1 MKGERGGVGIK
12 EFDGL
17 RSKTYSLLV
26 HNNSKQKKAK
36 GVNKHFV
43 EKLIPS
49 EYKDALLNQNLFKHF
64 MNRIQSKNHR
74 LVTYKI
80 NKIFLSWFDDEIYI
94 LNNRYNILALGH

>member
-43 EKLIPS
+43 KNWYPVNIKTLCWI
-49 EYKDALLNQNLFKHF
+49 KTCLNISWIEFK
-64 MNRIQSKNHR
+64 
-74 LVTYKI
+74 VKI
-80 NKIFLSWFDDEIYI
+80 ID
-94 LNNRYNILALGH
+94 

>member
-1 MKGERGGVGIK
+1 
-12 EFDGL
+12 
-17 RSKTYSLLV
+17 
-26 HNNSKQKKAK
+26 
-36 GVNKHFV
+36 
-43 EKLIPS
+43 
-49 EYKDALLNQNLFKHF
+49 